1 MYLVNENLVNENL
14 VNKTL
19 ANTSLTNKTAINTKA
34 LRTAAMALSLVV
46 LTGCNT
52 LPKHQANSTPSSEYN
67 AFELTARAD
76 RAYEH
81 EDWHTA
87 EKFYRRLNT
96 QVPEDAYGYFRLGNT
111 LMRQEHIDGAIVAY
125 NETLKRDNKHQGALK
140 NRSLAYLLQ
149 AELHLEHTVL
159 MLERQNDQA
168 AERYRFALNGVH
180 TINSMQLNEAPSP
193 IEGLYT
199 QAD

>member
-1 MYLVNENLVNENL
+1 MSQLTT
-14 VNKTL
+14 KTHR
-19 ANTSLTNKTAINTKA
+19 AAALT
-34 LRTAAMALSLVV
+34 LSLVA

-52 LPKHQANSTPSSEYN
+52 LQINKADTTPSSDYN
-67 AFELTARAD
+67 AFELVARAD
-76 RAYEH
+76 QAYDR

-96 QVPEDAYGYFRLGNT
+96 HVPDDAYGQFRLGNT
-111 LMRQEHIDGAIVAY
+111 LMRQEHIDGAIIAY
-125 NETLKRDNKHQGALK
+125 NETLKRDDKHQGALK

-168 AERYRFALNGVH
+168 AERYRFALNGIH

-193 IEGLYT
+193 IDGLYT
-199 QAD
+199 QAE